1 MACVIRT
8 HSARLIIF
16 PIQLRDQNMKQTCL
30 LMAAFAICMTAG
42 AQTRYLDEVFSDVDV
57 TSNIQYGTNVTVI
70 TALQGQPPAAQ
81 PLVLDLYEPAGDT
94 ETDRPLLL
102 YFHTGNFLPQYVN
115 GSPLGTK
122 TDSSSVEICTR
133 YAKMGY
139 VVASVGYGA
148 ACCCRCPRRLS
159 ASVRVRCWFIR
170 YLHRGGRSNAD
181 LCFSNC
187 CCDKSWRMALG

>member
-1 MACVIRT
+1 MCNSYTLRAVDY
-8 HSARLIIF
+8 L
-16 PIQLRDQNMKQTCL
+16 PIQLRDQTMKQTCL

-102 YFHTGNFLPQYVN
+102 LLPHRK
-115 GSPLGTK
+115 LF
-122 TDSSSVEICTR
+122 
-133 YAKMGY
+133 
-139 VVASVGYGA
+139 A
-148 ACCCRCPRRLS
+148 AVHQLAALSEPRRTAAQLRF
-159 ASVRVRCWFIR
+159 ARDTPKW
-170 YLHRGGRSNAD
+170 AT
-181 LCFSNC
+181 
-187 CCDKSWRMALG
+187 SWPVWTIV